1 MATELETK
9 RELYELSL
17 QKRVGGPVGG
27 LSTFNAEHGY
37 VEALLRGLRSG
48 FLTAYEYTQLCLCEN
63 LDDVKLALS
72 DTDFKGVLQN
82 IQQKLTSDLIVE
94 RCRGKT
100 IQEFDFCR
108 KQAVGPLI
116 TFMDFITYEYL
127 IQSIQFVIAGLVK
140 GSNPDALL
148 AKCHPLG
155 RSPHLKSVLAF
166 ENFENDDG
174 LVDLYKTVIID
185 TPVAPYFE
193 KYFNSQIKSERNTRE
208 IQRHYDERDIDIIT
222 NVLQKLWLEDFY
234 QYTQALGGTTAE
246 IMKELLE
253 FEADR
258 RALAITINSF
268 GTDLNDPTNRDS
280 KRQDLY
286 CNFGKLYP
294 EATLGKFHNVGD
306 LASLASALQPY
317 TVYAE
322 LWRKSQEGGK
332 SFTDQMYQY
341 ERDIC
346 VRAFES
352 QSHFACFYAFT
363 KLKQQEERNLKWIL
377 TCVEQGRDAKAKER
391 WISIF

>member
-1 MATELETK
+1 MTELETK
-9 RELYELSL
+9 REMFDLAVTR
-17 QKRVGGPVGG
+17 RVGGPLGG
-27 LSTFNAEHGY
+27 LMSFNVSHGF
-37 VEALLRGLRSG
+37 VEAMLRGLRSG
-48 FLTAYEYTQLCLCEN
+48 FLTEFEYTQLCLCEN

-72 DTDFKGVLQN
+72 DTDFKGVLQGIQKVSSEN
-82 IQQKLTSDLIVE
+82 IFE
-94 RCRGKT
+94 RCRNKT
-100 IQEFDFCR
+100 IMEFQFLR

-116 TFMDFITYEYL
+116 SFMDFVTYEYL
-127 IQSIQFVIAGLVK
+127 IQSIQFVISGLVK
-140 GSNPDALL
+140 GSNPETLL

-155 RSPHLKSVLAF
+155 KSPHLKTVLAF
-166 ENFENDDG
+166 ENFESDDG

-193 KYFNSQIKSERNTRE
+193 KYFNSQIKMERSPRE

-222 NVLQKLWLEDFY
+222 NMLQKLWLEDFY
-234 QYTQALGGTTAE
+234 KYTQTLGGDTAV

-268 GTDLNDPTNRDS
+268 GTELNDPTNRDS

-286 CNFGKLYP
+286 CSFGTLYP
-294 EATLGKFHNVGD
+294 EATLGKFNNVGD
-306 LASLASALQPY
+306 LSSLSMALQPY
-317 TVYAE
+317 TIFSD
-322 LWRKSQEGGK
+322 LWRRAQEGAK
-332 SFTDQMYQY
+332 SFTDLLYQY

-352 QSHFACFYAFT
+352 QSHFACFYAYT

-377 TCVEQGRDAKAKER
+377 SCIEMQRDAKAKER
-391 WISIF
+391 WIKIF